1 MKNMIANPLVTPVLG
16 VTLLS
21 GCASISE
28 IYQSASAGPLGCPP
42 GQISISE
49 REYAGLT
56 DSTNWAATCGS
67 NKYYCSG
74 VLEGAVVANVTCTK
88 AK

>member
-1 MKNMIANPLVTPVLG
+1 MKIANPLVTPVLG

-21 GCASISE
+21 GYASVSE
-28 IYQSASAGPLGCPP
+28 IYQSASAGPVGCPA

-49 REYAGLT
+49 RVVAGLVSGT
-56 DSTNWAATCGS
+56 TSWVATCGS

-74 VLEGAVVANVTCTK
+74 VLTESAAVANAACTK